1 LVSPL
6 TVIIAGSFRFGST
19 PTLPPAGG
27 PPPSPDGATLSPKVD
42 SSIAVRRTG
51 RRPGRAYAAGVGRIA
66 RLGRWPRRRSVLLDA
81 ALALL
86 VAVVSAVI
94 AVEESQRV
102 SDTVALVRLGT
113 GLLAAVGTLLLR
125 RHPLP
130 LLAVTVLDSVPRG
143 DLSVAAPF
151 AAYAVARHQPV
162 SGQRWAALVP
172 AAALMLAPWQFTSAD
187 AGLNNVLLVGFLF
200 VLPAVLGAGVRT
212 RAELVAALVDRAE
225 RAESEQQLR
234 AREAV
239 LAERARITMEMH
251 DVVGHRVSLM
261 VLQAG
266 AIDMAADDPAKV
278 RQLAGQLQDAG
289 RRSLEE
295 LRQLI
300 GLVQEEDAPLA
311 PQPTLVDVAG
321 LVEDARRA
329 GVEVTLTR
337 RGADREV
344 DPIAGRTAY
353 RVVQE
358 ALTNAG
364 KHAPGG
370 AVAVTLDVREQ
381 ELAVTVVNRRG
392 TRPAA
397 PLPSGGLG
405 LLGLRER
412 VRTVGGTFRA
422 EPRLDGGFAV
432 EAVMPG

>member
-1 LVSPL
+1 V
-6 TVIIAGSFRFGST
+6 
-19 PTLPPAGG
+19 
-27 PPPSPDGATLSPKVD
+27 
-42 SSIAVRRTG
+42 
-51 RRPGRAYAAGVGRIA
+51 A
-66 RLGRWPRRRSVLLDA
+66 RLGRWPQRRSVVLDA

-86 VAVVSAVI
+86 VAVVDAII
-94 AVEESQRV
+94 AVEESRAGV
-102 SDTVALVRLGT
+102 SEPVVLLRLGA
-113 GLLAAVGTLLLR
+113 GLAAAVGTLLR
-125 RHPLP
+125 RRWPLP
-130 LLAVTVLDSVPRG
+130 LLALALLDTVLRP
-143 DLSVAAPF
+143 DLSVAMPF
-151 AAYAVARHQPV
+151 AAYAVARYHPV
-162 SGQRWAALVP
+162 PRQRWVALIS
-172 AAALMLAPWQFTSAD
+172 AAAVALAPWQVGSAAE
-187 AGLNNVLLVGFLF
+187 AGNNVVLVGFLL
-200 VLPAVLGAGVRT
+200 VLPAVLGAWIRT
-212 RAELVAALVDRAE
+212 RAELVAALLDRAE

-239 LAERARITMEMH
+239 LAERARITREMH

-266 AIDMAADDPAKV
+266 AIDMAADDSAKV
-278 RQLAGQLQDAG
+278 RRLAGQLQDAG

-300 GLVQEEDAPLA
+300 GLVQGTEAEGVPLA
-311 PQPTLVDVAG
+311 PQPTLADLG
-321 LVEDARRA
+321 ELVEDARRA

-337 RGADREV
+337 LGQPREV
-344 DPIAGRTAY
+344 DPTVGRTAY

-370 AVAVTLDVREQ
+370 PIAVTLDLRPD
-381 ELAVTVVNRRG
+381 ELAVTVVNRRA

-397 PLPSGGLG
+397 ALPGGGLG

-422 EPRLDGGFAV
+422 EARLDGGFGV